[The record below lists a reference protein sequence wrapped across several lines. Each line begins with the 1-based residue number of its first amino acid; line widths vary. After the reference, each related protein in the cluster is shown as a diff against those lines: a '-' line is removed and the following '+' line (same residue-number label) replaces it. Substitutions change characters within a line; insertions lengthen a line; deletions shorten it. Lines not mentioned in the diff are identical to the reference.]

1 MATTTG
7 LQLYPRTREDSNVI
21 SSIIEDS
28 DFYAEYNSQY
38 GFFFFP
44 EEEEN
49 YDDLE
54 WQLDE
59 LFSDKN
65 VNYRIEGIF

>member
-1 MATTTG
+1 MENTG
-7 LQLYPRTREDSNVI
+7 LQLYPRTREDSQVI
-21 SSIIEDS
+21 NEAIENS

-38 GFFFFP
+38 GLYFFP

-49 YDDLE
+49 YDELE
-54 WQLDE
+54 QQLDE
-59 LFSDKN
+59 LLSQLN